1 MHSSRGGAW
10 LRPARLSQRSAIAQ
24 RQEGGASEGLGY
36 PQETGHWLLGRGASA
51 GRGRISLR
59 PPGIGWWGGQGHV
72 VRNRRGKR
80 TLPLW
85 ALLPRRALRA
95 GVGLGT
101 GQGGVGVTLVC
112 DQVRDPGHPSES
124 GGGREVLDP

>member
-1 MHSSRGGAW
+1 MATVSTAE
-10 LRPARLSQRSAIAQ
+10 SALCNCSA
-24 RQEGGASEGLGY
+24 EGGRGY
-36 PQETGHWLLGRGASA
+36 PEETGHWLLGRGASA
-51 GRGRISLR
+51 GRGRTRLR

-80 TLPLW
+80 TLAPW
-85 ALLPRRALRA
+85 AFLPRRALRA
-95 GVGLGT
+95 GDGLGT

-124 GGGREVLDP
+124 GGRSQIPNAQSAQA